1 MSAADPRVRAVLKLA
16 PVIPVYTPGSVEEA
30 VQVAQA
36 LFRGGLPVIEVTLRT
51 PQAMDAIRAMRAAVP
66 DAVVGAGT
74 VLTPAQMQAA
84 REAGAR
90 FAVSPGATPALYAA
104 ARDADLPY
112 LPGVATGSELILGLE
127 HGLDTFKFFPAVQA
141 GGAALL
147 SAWHGPFADVRF
159 CPTGGISVQTAPQ
172 FLHLPNVLCVGG
184 SWLTTP
190 ALLQTRDW
198 DAIERLAREAAVLP
212 AEAAAALH
220 RAPSRA
226 LSAWRAGP
234 GAGTACCG

>member
-51 PQAMDAIRAMRAAVP
+51 PQAMDAIRAMREAVP

-90 FAVSPGATPALYAA
+90 FPVSPGGTPGLYAA
-104 ARDADLPY
+104 ARDADLAH

-198 DAIERLAREAAVLP
+198 DAIERLAREAAVL
-212 AEAAAALH
+212 
-220 RAPSRA
+220 
-226 LSAWRAGP
+226 AG
-234 GAGTACCG
+234 

>member
-1 MSAADPRVRAVLKLA
+1 MSGADPRVRAVLKLA
-16 PVIPVYTPGSVEEA
+16 PVIPVFTPDDVDDA

-51 PQAMDAIRAMRAAVP
+51 PRALEAIKAMVEAVP

-74 VLTPAQMQAA
+74 VMTPAQMQAA
-84 REAGAR
+84 KAAGAR
-90 FAVSPGATPALYAA
+90 FAVSPGATPTLYAA

-112 LPGVATGSELILGLE
+112 LPGVATGSELIVGLE

-147 SAWHGPFADVRF
+147 SAWHGPYADVRF

-184 SWLTTP
+184 SWLTTA
-190 ALLQTRDW
+190 ALVQARDW
-198 DAIERLAREAAVLP
+198 QGIEDLARQASVL
-212 AEAAAALH
+212 A
-220 RAPSRA
+220 S
-226 LSAWRAGP
+226 
-234 GAGTACCG
+234 

>member
-1 MSAADPRVRAVLKLA
+1 MSGADPRVRAVLKLA
-16 PVIPVYTPGSVEEA
+16 PVIPVFTPDDVDDA

-51 PQAMDAIRAMRAAVP
+51 PRAMEAIRAMVEAVP

-74 VLTPAQMQAA
+74 VLTPAQMEAA
-84 REAGAR
+84 RAAGAR
-90 FAVSPGATPALYAA
+90 FAVSPGATPTLYAA

-141 GGAALL
+141 GGAPLL
-147 SAWHGPFADVRF
+147 AAWHGPFADVRF
-159 CPTGGISVQTAPQ
+159 CPTGGISAQTAAQ

-184 SWLTTP
+184 SWLTTA

-198 DAIERLAREAAVLP
+198 GAIERLAREASVL
-212 AEAAAALH
+212 
-220 RAPSRA
+220 
-226 LSAWRAGP
+226 AG
-234 GAGTACCG
+234 

>member
-1 MSAADPRVRAVLKLA
+1 MSGADPRVRAVLKLA
-16 PVIPVYTPGSVEEA
+16 PVIPVFTPDDVDDA

-51 PQAMDAIRAMRAAVP
+51 PRALDAIRAMVEAVP

-74 VLTPAQMQAA
+74 VLTPAQMDAA
-84 REAGAR
+84 KAAGAR
-90 FAVSPGATPALYAA
+90 FAVSPGATPTLYAA

-127 HGLDTFKFFPAVQA
+127 AGLDTFKFFPAVQS
-141 GGAALL
+141 GGAPLL

-159 CPTGGISVQTAPQ
+159 CPTGGISAQTAPQ

-184 SWLTTP
+184 SWLTTA
-190 ALLQTRDW
+190 ALMQSRDW
-198 DAIERLAREAAVLP
+198 DNIERLAREAAVL
-212 AEAAAALH
+212 
-220 RAPSRA
+220 
-226 LSAWRAGP
+226 AG
-234 GAGTACCG
+234 

>member
-1 MSAADPRVRAVLKLA
+1 MSGADPRVRAVLKLA
-16 PVIPVYTPGSVEEA
+16 PVIPVFTPDDVDDA

-51 PQAMDAIRAMRAAVP
+51 PRAMDAIKAMVEAVP
-66 DAVVGAGT
+66 DAVIGAGT
-74 VLTPAQMQAA
+74 VLDAAQMSALKD
-84 REAGAR
+84 AGGR
-90 FAVSPGATPALYAA
+90 FAVSPGATARLYAA
-104 ARDADLPY
+104 TRDLDLPF
-112 LPGVATGSELILGLE
+112 LPGVATSSELMQGLE

-141 GGAALL
+141 GGAPLL
-147 SAWHGPFADVRF
+147 SAWAGPFADVRF

-198 DAIERLAREAAVLP
+198 AAIEALARDAAVL
-212 AEAAAALH
+212 
-220 RAPSRA
+220 
-226 LSAWRAGP
+226 AG
-234 GAGTACCG
+234 

>member
-1 MSAADPRVRAVLKLA
+1 MSGADPRVRAVLKLA
-16 PVIPVYTPGSVEEA
+16 PVIPVFTPDDVDDA

-51 PQAMDAIRAMRAAVP
+51 PRAMDAIRAMVEAVP

-74 VLTPAQMQAA
+74 VLTPAQMEAA
-84 REAGAR
+84 RAAGAR
-90 FAVSPGATPALYAA
+90 FAVSPGATPTLYAA

-141 GGAALL
+141 GGVGML
-147 SAWHGPFADVRF
+147 SAWNGPFGDVRF
-159 CPTGGISVQTAPQ
+159 CPTGGISAQTARD

-184 SWLTTP
+184 SWLTTR
-190 ALLQTRDW
+190 ALLQARDW
-198 DAIERLAREAAVLP
+198 AGIEQLARES
-212 AEAAAALH
+212 AALV
-220 RAPSRA
+220 
-226 LSAWRAGP
+226 G
-234 GAGTACCG
+234 